1 MRRLFGTDGVR
12 GIAGEFLS
20 YPLARAIGIAL
31 GRILTAKR
39 GDGADVIIGT
49 DTRESRT
56 FLKEALAAGLSESG
70 ATAYDVGIVSTPA
83 VAYLTKKHGYDAG
96 IMISASHN
104 SYEYN
109 GIKIFGSDGFKLTD
123 GEEENIEDIIFSEGL
138 AGTTATRGADN
149 EIMHLVPKYE
159 LKSDYSD
166 YLKSYA
172 KYDLSKIRA
181 VVDCANGSATST
193 AREVFGSAGLV
204 AEYIGCSPDGVNINR
219 DCGSTHLSLLRER
232 VLSSGADIGIA
243 FDGDA
248 DRFLAIDE
256 CGNEV
261 DGDFILAIL
270 SLSMMEKGRLARGTL
285 VGTVMSNY
293 GLTKFASDN
302 SLGFVATRVGD
313 RYVLEEMEKSAY
325 SLGGEQSG
333 HVIIR
338 EAATTGDGQLTAIYL
353 LNRLAETKKPL
364 SELASVMK
372 KYPQHLVNVSADD
385 EGKRAFRDNPLIKG
399 VIEDA
404 ENLLGT
410 SGRILVRPSG
420 TEPVVRIMT
429 ESTNLDTAVSVC
441 ESVAEKIRTILASK

>member
-1 MRRLFGTDGVR
+1 MRKLFGTDGVR

-20 YPLARAIGIAL
+20 HSLARSIGYAL
-31 GRILTAKR
+31 GQVLKK
-39 GDGADVIIGT
+39 GSGGAAVIIGT
-49 DTRESRT
+49 DTRESCT
-56 FLKEALAAGLSESG
+56 FLKKALAEGLTLAGG
-70 ATAYDVGIVSTPA
+70 KAYDIGIVSTPA
-83 VAYLTKKHGYDAG
+83 VAYLTKKNGYDAG
-96 IMISASHN
+96 VMISASHN

-109 GIKIFGSDGFKLTD
+109 GIKIFASDGFKLSD
-123 GEEENIEDIIFSEGL
+123 SEEEEIEELVLRSAIPDEPYEVELIPSYHL
-138 AGTTATRGADN
+138 KN
-149 EIMHLVPKYE
+149 EYIE
-159 LKSDYSD
+159 
-166 YLKSYA
+166 YLKGFVR
-172 KYDLSKIRA
+172 YDLSGLRA
-181 VVDCANGSATST
+181 VIDCANGSAVST
-193 AREVFGSAGLV
+193 AREVFDSAGLV

-256 CGNEV
+256 RGNEV

-270 SLSMMEKGRLARGTL
+270 SIAMREKGRLSGDTV

-293 GLTKFASDN
+293 GLTKFAEDN
-302 SLGFVATRVGD
+302 SLAFVATKVGD
-313 RYVLEEMEKSAY
+313 RYVLEEMVKSGYA
-325 SLGGEQSG
+325 LGGEQSG

-372 KYPQHLVNVSADD
+372 KYPQHLVNVSADE
-385 EGKRAFRDNPLIKG
+385 EGKRAFGDDPLIKS
-399 VIEDA
+399 VIRDA
-404 ENLLGT
+404 ESRLAE

-429 ESTNLDTAVSVC
+429 ESSELDTAVSVC
-441 ESVAEKIRTILASK
+441 ESVAEKIRAILASKQAF